1 MQLRKKTLNKLASI
15 LVLNFFLVG
24 CATVTPNKIQ
34 DDKSSYDATTP
45 KQYDKDNGGLISFVG
60 DDALI
65 TRQARERYNNL
76 IKMYRIKFKKEKAID
91 LVEDSGV
98 KPYKDNFG
106 NELFLISSEHLVYF
120 GVLNSWLKEKVP
132 ADNIIDK
139 TIDKINN

>member
-1 MQLRKKTLNKLASI
+1 LKKLASI
-15 LVLNFFLVG
+15 LALNFLFIG

-45 KQYDKDNGGLISFVG
+45 KQYDKDNGGLISFIG

-91 LVEDSGV
+91 LNEDSGV

-106 NELFLISSEHLVYF
+106 NELFLIDSEHLVYF
-120 GVLNSWLKEKVP
+120 GVLNSWLKEKVSQ
-132 ADNIIDK
+132 DNIIDK
-139 TIDKINN
+139 TLDKINN

>member
-1 MQLRKKTLNKLASI
+1 MNKLASI
-15 LVLNFFLVG
+15 LALNFLFIG

-45 KQYDKDNGGLISFVG
+45 KQYDKDNGGLISFLG
-60 DDALI
+60 DNALI

-91 LVEDSGV
+91 LNEDSGV
-98 KPYKDNFG
+98 KSYKDNFG
-106 NELFLISSEHLVYF
+106 NELFLIDSEHLVYF

>member
-1 MQLRKKTLNKLASI
+1 MKKLASI
-15 LVLNFFLVG
+15 LALNFLFIG

-91 LVEDSGV
+91 LNEDSGV

-106 NELFLISSEHLVYF
+106 NELFLIDSEHLVYF
-120 GVLNSWLKEKVP
+120 GVLNSWLKEKVSQ
-132 ADNIIDK
+132 DNIIDK

>member
-1 MQLRKKTLNKLASI
+1 LKKLASI
-15 LVLNFFLVG
+15 LALNFLFIG

-91 LVEDSGV
+91 LVEDSGI
-98 KPYKDNFG
+98 KPYKDNFA
-106 NELFLISSEHLVYF
+106 NELYLIDSEHLVYF
-120 GVLNSWLKEKVP
+120 GVLNSWLKEKVSQ
-132 ADNIIDK
+132 DNIIDK
-139 TIDKINN
+139 ALDKVN

>member
-1 MQLRKKTLNKLASI
+1 MNKLASI

-65 TRQARERYNNL
+65 TLQARERYNNL

-91 LVEDSGV
+91 LVEDSGI

-106 NELFLISSEHLVYF
+106 NELFLINSEHLVYF
-120 GVLNSWLKEKVP
+120 GVMNSWLKEKVP
-132 ADNIIDK
+132 ADNILDK

>member
-1 MQLRKKTLNKLASI
+1 MKKLASI
-15 LVLNFFLVG
+15 LALNFLFIG

-45 KQYDKDNGGLISFVG
+45 KQYDRDNGGLISFVG

-76 IKMYRIKFKKEKAID
+76 IKMYKIKFKKEKAID
-91 LVEDSGV
+91 LTEDSGIT
-98 KPYKDNFG
+98 PYKDNFN

-120 GVLNSWLKEKVP
+120 GVMNSWLKEKVP
-132 ADNIIDK
+132 QDNILDK

>member
-1 MQLRKKTLNKLASI
+1 MNKLASI

-91 LVEDSGV
+91 LVEDSGIT
-98 KPYKDNFG
+98 PYKDNFG
-106 NELFLISSEHLVYF
+106 NQLFLISSEHLVYF
-120 GVLNSWLKEKVP
+120 GVMNSWLKEKVSQ
-132 ADNIIDK
+132 DNIIDK
-139 TIDKINN
+139 ALDKVN

>member
-1 MQLRKKTLNKLASI
+1 MKKLVSI
-15 LVLNFFLVG
+15 LALNFLFIG

-45 KQYDKDNGGLISFVG
+45 KQYDKDNGGLISFIG

-65 TRQARERYNNL
+65 THQARERYNNL

-91 LVEDSGV
+91 LNEDSGV

-106 NELFLISSEHLVYF
+106 NELFLINSEHLVYF

-132 ADNIIDK
+132 QDNIIDK

>member
-1 MQLRKKTLNKLASI
+1 MNKLASI
-15 LVLNFFLVG
+15 LALNFLFIG

-98 KPYKDNFG
+98 KPYKDNFA
-106 NELFLISSEHLVYF
+106 NELYLIDSEHLVYF
-120 GVLNSWLKEKVP
+120 GVMNTWLKEKVP
-132 ADNIIDK
+132 QDSVIDK
-139 TIDKINN
+139 TIDRINN

>member
-1 MQLRKKTLNKLASI
+1 MKKLASI

-60 DDALI
+60 DDGLI

-91 LVEDSGV
+91 LIEDSGI

-106 NELFLISSEHLVYF
+106 NELFLIDSEHLVYF
-120 GVLNSWLKEKVP
+120 GVLNSWLKEKVSQ
-132 ADNIIDK
+132 DNILDK

>member
-1 MQLRKKTLNKLASI
+1 LNKLASI

-65 TRQARERYNNL
+65 TLQARERYNNL

-91 LVEDSGV
+91 LVEDSGI

-106 NELFLISSEHLVYF
+106 NELFLINSEHLVYF
-120 GVLNSWLKEKVP
+120 GVMNSWLKEKVP
-132 ADNIIDK
+132 ADNILDK

>member
-1 MQLRKKTLNKLASI
+1 MNKLASI

-60 DDALI
+60 DNALI

-91 LVEDSGV
+91 LTEDAGIT
-98 KPYKDNFG
+98 PYKDNFG

-120 GVLNSWLKEKVP
+120 GVMNSWLKEKI
-132 ADNIIDK
+132 AQDNIIDK
-139 TIDKINN
+139 ALDKVN

>member
-1 MQLRKKTLNKLASI
+1 LNKLASI

-24 CATVTPNKIQ
+24 CVTVTPNKIE

-91 LVEDSGV
+91 LTEDAGIT
-98 KPYKDNFG
+98 PYKDNFG
-106 NELFLISSEHLVYF
+106 NQLFLISSEHLVYF
-120 GVLNSWLKEKVP
+120 GVMNSWLKEKVP
-132 ADNIIDK
+132 QDNIVDK

>member
-1 MQLRKKTLNKLASI
+1 MKKLASI
-15 LVLNFFLVG
+15 LALNFLFIG

-91 LVEDSGV
+91 LNEDSGV

-106 NELFLISSEHLVYF
+106 NDLYIIDSEHLVYF
-120 GVLNSWLKEKVP
+120 GVLNSWLKEKV
-132 ADNIIDK
+132 AQDNIIDK

>member
-1 MQLRKKTLNKLASI
+1 MNKLASI

-91 LVEDSGV
+91 LTEDSGITS
-98 KPYKDNFG
+98 YKDNFG

-120 GVLNSWLKEKVP
+120 GVMNSWLKEKVP
-132 ADNIIDK
+132 ADNILDK

>member
-1 MQLRKKTLNKLASI
+1 MKKLASI
-15 LVLNFFLVG
+15 LALNFLFIG

-60 DDALI
+60 DDALV

-106 NELFLISSEHLVYF
+106 NELFLIDSEHLVYF
-120 GVLNSWLKEKVP
+120 GVLNSWLKEKVSQ
-132 ADNIIDK
+132 DNILDK

>member
-1 MQLRKKTLNKLASI
+1 MKKLASI
-15 LVLNFFLVG
+15 LALNFIFIG

-98 KPYKDNFG
+98 KPYKDTFG
-106 NELFLISSEHLVYF
+106 NELFLIDSEHLVYF
-120 GVLNSWLKEKVP
+120 GVLNSWLKEKVSQ
-132 ADNIIDK
+132 DNILDK

>member
-1 MQLRKKTLNKLASI
+1 MKKFASV
-15 LVLNFFLVG
+15 LVLNFFLIG
-24 CATVTPNKIQ
+24 CATVTPNKIE

-76 IKMYRIKFKKEKAID
+76 IEMYKIKFKKEKAIE
-91 LVEDSGV
+91 LKIDSGI

-106 NELFLISSEHLVYF
+106 NELFLIDSEYLVYF

-132 ADNIIDK
+132 QDNIIDK
-139 TIDKINN
+139 VIDKVK

>member
-1 MQLRKKTLNKLASI
+1 MKKLASI
-15 LVLNFFLVG
+15 LVLNFLLVG

-65 TRQARERYNNL
+65 TLQARERYNNL

-91 LVEDSGV
+91 LTEDAGIT
-98 KPYKDNFG
+98 PYKDNFG

-120 GVLNSWLKEKVP
+120 GVMNSWLKEKVSQ
-132 ADNIIDK
+132 DNIIDK
-139 TIDKINN
+139 ALDKVN

>member
-1 MQLRKKTLNKLASI
+1 MNKLASI
-15 LVLNFFLVG
+15 LALNFIFIG

-45 KQYDKDNGGLISFVG
+45 KQYDKDNGGLISFIG

-65 TRQARERYNNL
+65 TSQARARYNNL

-91 LVEDSGV
+91 LTEDAGIT
-98 KPYKDNFG
+98 PYKDNFG

-120 GVLNSWLKEKVP
+120 GVMNSWLKEKVP
-132 ADNIIDK
+132 QDNIIDK